1 MNDALKMQISAF
13 VDGELPDNE
22 AEFLLRRLSQ
32 DAGMRQQVAQYLEIG
47 RLARRDRDIP
57 GMDGLRGRI
66 NEALG
71 EEPLEVQEK
80 PEIVGSK
87 FMTPASGIAVAAT
100 VAAIALIGL
109 SQLSTSDV
117 PALPDGGLPVAID
130 TSGSYTEPSPE
141 QVLANQPSERLIDY
155 SRRHDDTSYSLGSND
170 IISRMVTFELRAGE
184 LVEIEPD
191 PHFVAP
197 QPAENDAPE

>member
-47 RLARRDRDIP
+47 RMARRDRDIP

-71 EEPLEVQEK
+71 EEPLVVEGK
-80 PEIVGSK
+80 PEVVGSK
-87 FMTPASGIAVAAT
+87 LMTPASGIAVAAA
-100 VAAIALIGL
+100 VAVVALIGL
-109 SQLSTSDV
+109 SQLSTPDV
-117 PALPDGGLPVAID
+117 PVVPIADLPVAID
-130 TSGSYTEPSPE
+130 TGGSYTEPTPD
-141 QVLANQPSERLIDY
+141 QVLANQPTERLLEY
-155 SRRHDDTSYSLGSND
+155 RRRHDDTSYSLGSND
-170 IISRMVTFELRAGE
+170 IISRMVTFELREGE

-191 PHFVAP
+191 PHFVEP
-197 QPAENDAPE
+197 QTDDDGAFE

>member
-1 MNDALKMQISAF
+1 MSDALKMQISAF
-13 VDGELPDNE
+13 VDGELADNE

-32 DAGMRQQVAQYLEIG
+32 DIGMRQQVAQYLAIG
-47 RLARRDRDIP
+47 RLARCDHDIS

-66 NEALG
+66 NAALG
-71 EEPLEVQEK
+71 EEPLVVVGK
-80 PEIVGSK
+80 PEVVGSR

-109 SQLSTSDV
+109 SQLSSSNAPV
-117 PALPDGGLPVAID
+117 LPVGGLPVAID
-130 TSGSYTEPSPE
+130 ASGSYTEPAPD
-141 QVLANQPSERLIDY
+141 QVLANQPSERLLEY
-155 SRRHDDTSYSLGSND
+155 SRRHDDASYSLGSND

-191 PHFVAP
+191 PRLVAL
-197 QPAENDAPE
+197 QADDDGESE